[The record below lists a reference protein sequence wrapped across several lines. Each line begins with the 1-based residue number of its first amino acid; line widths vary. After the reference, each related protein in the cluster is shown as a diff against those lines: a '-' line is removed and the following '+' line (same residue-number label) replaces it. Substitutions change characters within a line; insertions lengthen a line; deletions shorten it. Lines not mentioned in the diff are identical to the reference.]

1 MRGLLSVLLLLCLT
15 RQAATFS
22 PILGATRAALPHRLC
37 ASPRLGLRLARCSA
51 GAELGDIVQR
61 AALRRAEA
69 AEILPAL
76 EELLATKPQLGAIG
90 EEDIAGEF
98 ELVFS
103 SAVAN
108 VPFLKGFFPNKEILS
123 FDLQAKVLKLE
134 IEILP
139 FLPKINV
146 IGNGLVFD
154 PAASTLTY
162 QVKEGQEPTVWELF
176 YAADGVLGAKS
187 SKTGLNVARRIP

>member
-1 MRGLLSVLLLLCLT
+1 MTLSKSTSGTQDLNTGFRRVDGQRILQGRFVAMRGLLSVLLLLCLT

-76 EELLATKPQLGAIG
+76 EELLATKPQ
-90 EEDIAGEF
+90 
-98 ELVFS
+98 V
-103 SAVAN
+103 
-108 VPFLKGFFPNKEILS
+108 
-123 FDLQAKVLKLE
+123 
-134 IEILP
+134 
-139 FLPKINV
+139 
-146 IGNGLVFD
+146 
-154 PAASTLTY
+154 
-162 QVKEGQEPTVWELF
+162 
-176 YAADGVLGAKS
+176 
-187 SKTGLNVARRIP
+187 VARPLPRGQPSLRTHPRSTRWKAPVSGGNCGTWQDPLEVVSRGGLFLH